1 MKRLSSLF
9 FACAALSVGLTASA
23 QTTGQNA
30 AASPPTRSASSGK
43 PDLEVVN
50 FKVGS
55 DYHPMLDR
63 GGSMMTADN
72 PDFPVVE
79 TERGVRRRRS
89 NREDNING
97 GKLRSHVKVIDNA
110 QWVQVTVKNG
120 GPKTVKAVEWD
131 FAFPRLVGGRAVLRF
146 DVSSQ
151 VEIKPGK
158 KKTLKQALPPGARGC
173 EMMVVRADANGV
185 AEAGYYGGVCGHP
198 LAMRD
203 PEATNQEAA
212 TIKRVEYAD
221 GSVWVRP

>member
-9 FACAALSVGLTASA
+9 FACAALGVGLTASA
-23 QTTGQNA
+23 QTPGQNA
-30 AASPPTRSASSGK
+30 AASLPTRSASAGK
-43 PDLEVVN
+43 PDLEILN

-63 GGSMMTADN
+63 NTMMTADN
-72 PDFPVVE
+72 PDFPTVE

-110 QWVQVTVKNG
+110 QWVQVKVKNG
-120 GPKTVKAVEWD
+120 GPKTIKLVEWD
-131 FAFPRLVGGRAVLRF
+131 FAFPRLVDGQTVLRSA
-146 DVSSQ
+146 VSSR

-173 EMMVVRADANGV
+173 EMVVVRADATGG
-185 AEAGYYGGVCGHP
+185 AQAGYYGGVCGNP

-203 PEATNQEAA
+203 PAALRQEAA

-221 GSVWVRP
+221 GSVWQQP